1 MKSLL
6 LPLLALLSALPL
18 SASEDSRPAI
28 ADVLARRVESTVIP
42 KVDFRNITMDQAL
55 DYLRQRSDEIQREGR
70 AVPSRIPQPTPGT
83 GEEPEGIGPGAKR
96 LTFQATD
103 ITTGDALRAC
113 CRLTGNDA
121 YVTSVGTLIVKKGHK
136 PFTNPDEN
144 RTLIWYS
151 VQRQHTSLTKLQ
163 DSASEQIL
171 AKLEDTILTEVAIN
185 DKSLVTALKT
195 INTRRSP
202 SATTPTIIDIRVQPR
217 SSAEQSSSSTTSSA
231 SNTPKVT
238 LNARTI
244 PFAQAVDF
252 LCTQA
257 GYTWSLNTHGG
268 DLSLIVKPL

>member
-6 LPLLALLSALPL
+6 LPLLALLCALPL
-18 SASEDSRPAI
+18 SASEDSRPAF

-55 DYLRQRSDEIQREGR
+55 DYLRQRSAEIQREGR
-70 AVPSRIPQPTPGT
+70 AVPSRIPQPTPGKE
-83 GEEPEGIGPGAKR
+83 GEPEGIGPGAKR
-96 LTFQATD
+96 LTFQASD

-136 PFTNPDEN
+136 PFASPDEN

-151 VQRQHTSLTKLQ
+151 VHRQHTSLTKLQ

-171 AKLEDTILTEVAIN
+171 ARLEDTILTEVAIN
-185 DKSLVTALKT
+185 NQSLATALKT
-195 INTRRSP
+195 INSRSSP
-202 SATTPTIIDIRVQPR
+202 TATSPTIIDIKLQ
-217 SSAEQSSSSTTSSA
+217 SGSTQSSTGSSTSTQ
-231 SNTPKVT
+231 NPPTVT

-257 GYTWSLNTHGG
+257 GYTWTLSTQGG
-268 DLSLIVKPL
+268 DLALIIKPH